1 MSRSSDGNIVIKKD
15 RNIVNKA
22 DKACSFTVLM
32 TSSSMALAVSGEQAK
47 DVSPPRYWLVTVS
60 KATIPNCSLIPYRVT
75 MALASFVAC
84 SMSVSYTHL
93 DVYKRQTRALW
104 RRSFLTRLR

>member
-1 MSRSSDGNIVIKKD
+1 M
-15 RNIVNKA
+15 A
-22 DKACSFTVLM
+22 FPYCSFTVLM

-84 SMSVSYTHL
+84 SMSLEAPVVMEWNRNSSAARPPVRVAIL
-93 DVYKRQTRALW
+93 FKASSLLIKN
-104 RRSFLTRLR
+104 RSPASTCMV